1 MPATEMT
8 PTRVSRAPTY
18 TFTPT
23 STVTRTPRATSTPTP
38 TQIPTATPTSTLTPT
53 PRPTPTPLVHI
64 VQAGE
69 TLYSI
74 ARLYDVGV
82 EDLSQANGL
91 TTTIVLHP
99 EDELVI
105 PIPVD
110 GELPTPA
117 PPPDETWHTVQEGER
132 LSDIAQRYGISEGVL
147 RRVNDLDAT
156 AVVRP
161 GDTLLIPLINGPALK
176 ATPAPTATP
185 TPGLPYPAPH
195 LLYPLQ
201 NAEFR
206 GRGETVMLQ
215 WASVGILQDGEW
227 YALSLRYLGSRDDG
241 QPSEMTIYTRVT
253 SWRIPEQWYP
263 GLDAPEHRFEWT
275 VQVVRRKDLGAPPTA
290 ISQPGEVRRFKWL

>member
-117 PPPDETWHTVQEGER
+117 PPPDETWHTVQEG
-132 LSDIAQRYGISEGVL
+132 
-147 RRVNDLDAT
+147 
-156 AVVRP
+156 
-161 GDTLLIPLINGPALK
+161 
-176 ATPAPTATP
+176 
-185 TPGLPYPAPH
+185 
-195 LLYPLQ
+195 
-201 NAEFR
+201 
-206 GRGETVMLQ
+206 
-215 WASVGILQDGEW
+215 
-227 YALSLRYLGSRDDG
+227 
-241 QPSEMTIYTRVT
+241 
-253 SWRIPEQWYP
+253 
-263 GLDAPEHRFEWT
+263 
-275 VQVVRRKDLGAPPTA
+275 
-290 ISQPGEVRRFKWL
+290 